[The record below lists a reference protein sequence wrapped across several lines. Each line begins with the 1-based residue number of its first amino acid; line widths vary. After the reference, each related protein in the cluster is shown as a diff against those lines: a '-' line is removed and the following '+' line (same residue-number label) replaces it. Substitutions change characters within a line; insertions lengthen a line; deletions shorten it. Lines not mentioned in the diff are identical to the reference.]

1 MCVGGGW
8 QEVPD
13 LLGNSVTFC
22 FILNCKGKPGRYSSV
37 VEHLPA
43 LCEALGSAS
52 VQDRKKNQGNKVR
65 VQFLLEGNEGR
76 APRACFNLGF
86 SLLAFFKS
94 SIPRP
99 DVHVFTQGI
108 MSQVLTPRL
117 FFAAP
122 MYVLYS
128 VL

>member
-1 MCVGGGW
+1 MGVCVGGRW

-65 VQFLLEGNEGR
+65 VQFLLEGNEGGHLGLASTWASLSWLSLR
-76 APRACFNLGF
+76 APF
-86 SLLAFFKS
+86 
-94 SIPRP
+94 P
-99 DVHVFTQGI
+99 DLMFMPSPG
-108 MSQVLTPRL
+108 
-117 FFAAP
+117 
-122 MYVLYS
+122 
-128 VL
+128 